1 MSNPVAQ
8 NTADQQELGYGPGV
22 SGGPGISQTF
32 IRKEDGH
39 SVKSVTFSRTY
50 VHFLGPGTE
59 YIGPHIL
66 TDDRNCLVYG
76 YDFGG
81 SIIPFNY
88 SRAACRPHHLWKDFQ
103 SCNSYR
109 IKGHTCHLTDLICSR
124 DEIQADGRI
133 VTAPQRDCIE
143 VFQDT
148 LGKFRPNNVVPVGT
162 KSLFELN
169 HGFRSVEPETL
180 EEGTLPRAK
189 LQFPSE
195 QYNST
200 KTELLSDF
208 EIRCFDCYNGM
219 FSVSHWN
226 TGEDFELSHTFD
238 SGRIP
243 VGSFAGIDSLACNKN
258 RLSLCN
264 SLLDTVWGVQAN
276 MSTQVNRP
284 PIQPPKVCFFRFA
297 PYWTATGKAQRRAQF
312 KATYSTT
319 IEFYFSPDCGIDMFQ
334 WGSQPEI
341 FNIPQD
347 DPYDQTRAAV
357 DRFN

>member
-22 SGGPGISQTF
+22 SGGPGICQTF
-32 IRKEDGH
+32 SRKEDGH
-39 SVKSVTFSRTY
+39 SVKTVTFSRTC

-59 YIGPHIL
+59 YVGPHIL
-66 TDDRNCLVYG
+66 TDDKNCLVYG

-88 SRAACRPHHLWKDFQ
+88 SRAACRPHHLWKYFQ

-109 IKGHTCHLTDLICSR
+109 IKGHTV
-124 DEIQADGRI
+124 IQVDGRI
-133 VTAPQRDCIE
+133 VTTPQRDCIE

-148 LGKFRPNNVVPVGT
+148 LGKFRPNNIVPVGT

-169 HGFRSVEPETL
+169 NGFRSVEPETVEQGML
-180 EEGTLPRAK
+180 TRAK

-200 KTELLSDF
+200 KGEYLSDF

-219 FSVSHWN
+219 FTVSHWN
-226 TGEDFELSHTFD
+226 TGEDFDLSHAFD

-243 VGSFAGIDSLACNKN
+243 VASFACIDSLAWNKN

-264 SLLDTVWGVQAN
+264 SLLDTVLGVQAN
-276 MSTQVNRP
+276 MATQVNRS

-312 KATYSTT
+312 KCTYNTT

-334 WGSQPEI
+334 WGSKPEI
-341 FNIPQD
+341 FNVPQE
-347 DPYDQTRAAV
+347 DPYD
-357 DRFN
+357 